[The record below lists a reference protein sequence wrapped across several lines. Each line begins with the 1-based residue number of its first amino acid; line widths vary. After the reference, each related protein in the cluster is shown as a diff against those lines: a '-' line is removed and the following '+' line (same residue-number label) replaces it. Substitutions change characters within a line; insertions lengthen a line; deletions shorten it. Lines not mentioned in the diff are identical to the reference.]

1 MLALFGSIN
10 NNAGILFGI
19 LLILVVLLFLW
30 TFVIFRQWAM
40 LRRNLSI
47 LKRGGPTQENMA
59 ELVSRHVRDVQ
70 ELSKQF
76 DGLMQRYDYL
86 LELLQGT
93 VQRVALVRYDAFE
106 DMGGKLSYSVAI
118 LDDNGDGVLM
128 SSIYARN
135 ENRTYA
141 KPVRAGASPH
151 VLSREEEEA
160 LKRAFRSKPKILRSA
175 AASAPRP
182 FDVEDEDL
190 SEFES
195 VKGEDETW
203 VM

>member
-1 MLALFGSIN
+1 MLGIFGGIN

-47 LKRGGPTQENMA
+47 LKRGGPAQENMT
-59 ELVSRHVRDVQ
+59 ELVARHVRDVG

-86 LELLQGT
+86 LELLQGA

-141 KPVRAGASPH
+141 KPVKAGVSPH

-160 LKRAFRSKPKILRSA
+160 LKRAFRSKPKIMRTASGA
-175 AASAPRP
+175 ATRP

>member
-1 MLALFGSIN
+1 MLGIFGSIN

-47 LKRGGPTQENMA
+47 LKRGGPGGENMA
-59 ELVSRHVRDVQ
+59 ELVARHVRDVQ

-106 DMGGKLSYSVAI
+106 DMGGKLSYSIAL

-141 KPVRAGASPH
+141 KPVKAGVSPH

-160 LKRAFRSKPKILRSA
+160 LKRAFRSKPKIIRTANGA
-175 AASAPRP
+175 AVRP
-182 FDVEDEDL
+182 FDVEHEDL
-190 SEFES
+190 SDFES